1 MSATVD
7 RPVNVLAAEP
17 SGAGAAGRSGPARHR
32 ATRVILYAILT
43 ILGVIAALPFVWM
56 ILASFKTE
64 AEIRQIPPT
73 FWPQDASLDN
83 YRTILQDP
91 ELPLLLFYRNSAFV
105 AVLNVIATLFTGSV
119 LGYVFAKF
127 TFRWRQPLFWFI
139 LATMMIPAQ
148 VTMLPAYLILL
159 QLDLLN
165 NLWGLIVP
173 SFIDAFAV
181 FVMRQF
187 IVSIPNDEILSAR
200 VDGASEWR
208 IYRSIVLP
216 QLRAPLATLGMLT
229 FMFHWNAY
237 LWPLIVLT
245 EQDKRTLPIILT
257 WFSDQHS
264 SQENL
269 VMAASVL
276 IVVPVLIVF
285 ALSQKWIVRGL
296 TLTGGR

>member
-1 MSATVD
+1 MATTLERTTGLERREDHV
-7 RPVNVLAAEP
+7 
-17 SGAGAAGRSGPARHR
+17 PARAPGVRRHR
-32 ATRVILYAILT
+32 LVRVALYVILIV
-43 ILGVIAALPFVWM
+43 LGVIAALPFVWM
-56 ILASFKTE
+56 ILSSFKE
-64 AEIRQIPPT
+64 AEEIRRIPPT
-73 FWPQDASLDN
+73 FWPETGSLDN

-91 ELPLLLFYRNSAFV
+91 ELPLLTFYRNSAFI
-105 AVLNVIATLFTGSV
+105 AVMNALATLFTGSL

-127 TFRWRQPLFWFI
+127 RFRGKQPLFWFI
-139 LATMMIPAQ
+139 LATMMIPTQ
-148 VTMLPAYLILL
+148 VTMLPGYLILL
-159 QLDLLN
+159 QLNLLN
-165 NLWGLIVP
+165 NLWGLIIP
-173 SFIDAFAV
+173 SFIDAFAI

-187 IVSIPNDEILSAR
+187 IMSIPNDEIYSAR

-229 FMFHWNAY
+229 FMFNWNAY

-245 EQDKRTLPIILT
+245 EQNKRTLPIILT
-257 WFSDQHS
+257 WYSDQHS
-264 SQENL
+264 AQLNL

-276 IVVPVLIVF
+276 IVIPVLIVF

>member
-1 MSATVD
+1 VSATAQ

-17 SGAGAAGRSGPARHR
+17 AGAVDTARRRPLRHR
-32 ATRVILYAILT
+32 SARTVLYLVLT
-43 ILGVIAALPFVWM
+43 VLGVIAALPFVWM
-56 ILASFKTE
+56 ILASFKTA

-73 FWPQDASLDN
+73 FWPAEASLDN
-83 YRTILQDP
+83 YRTILEDP
-91 ELPLLLFYRNSAFV
+91 ELPLLLFYRNSAFI
-105 AVLNVIATLFTGSV
+105 AVMNVIATLFTGSL

-127 TFRWRQPLFWFI
+127 TFRGRQPMFWFI

-165 NLWGLIVP
+165 NLWGLVIPTV
-173 SFIDAFAV
+173 IDAFAV
-181 FVMRQF
+181 FLMRQF
-187 IVSIPNDEILSAR
+187 IVSIPNDEIWSAR

-216 QLRAPLATLGMLT
+216 QLRAPLATLGLLT

-245 EQDKRTLPIILT
+245 EQNKRTLPIILT
-257 WFSDQHS
+257 WYSDQHS

-276 IVVPVLIVF
+276 IVVPVLLAF
-285 ALSQKWIVRGL
+285 AMSQKWIVRGL

>member
-1 MSATVD
+1 MATTTE
-7 RPVNVLAAEP
+7 RPLEVGTRRDDVRMDQRRNPVGYRTGRTSLYVL
-17 SGAGAAGRSGPARHR
+17 
-32 ATRVILYAILT
+32 LT

-73 FWPQDASLDN
+73 FLPAAPSLDN
-83 YRTILQDP
+83 YRTILEDP
-91 ELPLLLFYRNSAFV
+91 ELPLATFYRNSAFI
-105 AVLNVIATLFTGSV
+105 AVMNAIATLFTASL

-127 TFRWRQPLFWFI
+127 EFRWRTPMFWFI

-165 NLWGLIVP
+165 NPWGLIIP

-181 FVMRQF
+181 FLMRQF
-187 IVSIPNDEILSAR
+187 IVSIPNDEIWSAR
-200 VDGASEWR
+200 VDGSSEWR

-229 FMFHWNAY
+229 FMFNWNAY

-257 WFSDQHS
+257 WYSDQHS

-276 IVVPVLIVF
+276 IVIPVLIVF
-285 ALSQKWIVRGL
+285 AMSQKWIVRGL
-296 TLTGGR
+296 TLTGGK

>member
-1 MSATVD
+1 MATTAD
-7 RPVNVLAAEP
+7 RPVNVLAAP
-17 SGAGAAGRSGPARHR
+17 PGAGRRRRAGSPRHR
-32 ATRVILYAILT
+32 AGRTSLYVVLT

-56 ILASFKTE
+56 ILASFKPE

-73 FWPQDASLDN
+73 FWPANPSLDN
-83 YRTILQDP
+83 YRTILEDP
-91 ELPLLLFYRNSAFV
+91 ELPLATFYRNSAFI
-105 AVLNVIATLFTGSV
+105 AVMNTIATPFTASI

-127 TFRWRQPLFWFI
+127 EFRWRMPMFWFI

-159 QLDLLN
+159 QLGLLN
-165 NLWGLIVP
+165 NLWGLIIP

-181 FVMRQF
+181 FLMRQF
-187 IVSIPNDEILSAR
+187 IVSIPNDEIWSSR

-229 FMFHWNAY
+229 FMFNWNAY

-257 WFSDQHS
+257 WYSDQHS

-285 ALSQKWIVRGL
+285 AMSQKWIVRGL
-296 TLTGGR
+296 TLTGGK

>member
-1 MSATVD
+1 MATTAD
-7 RPVNVLAAEP
+7 RPVNVLAAP
-17 SGAGAAGRSGPARHR
+17 PGAGRRRRAGSPRHR
-32 ATRVILYAILT
+32 AGRTSLYVVLT

-56 ILASFKTE
+56 ILASFKPE

-73 FWPQDASLDN
+73 FWPANPSLDN
-83 YRTILQDP
+83 YRTILEDP
-91 ELPLLLFYRNSAFV
+91 ELPLATFYRNSAFI
-105 AVLNVIATLFTGSV
+105 AVMNAIATLFTASV

-127 TFRWRQPLFWFI
+127 EFRWRTPMFWFI

-159 QLDLLN
+159 QLGLLN
-165 NLWGLIVP
+165 NLWGLIIP

-181 FVMRQF
+181 FLMRQF
-187 IVSIPNDEILSAR
+187 IVSVPNDEIWSAR

-208 IYRSIVLP
+208 IFRSIVLP

-229 FMFHWNAY
+229 FMFNWNAY
-237 LWPLIVLT
+237 LWPLVVLT

-257 WFSDQHS
+257 WYSDQHS

-276 IVVPVLIVF
+276 IVIPVLIVF

-296 TLTGGR
+296 TLTGGK

>member
-1 MSATVD
+1 MAITLE
-7 RPVNVLAAEP
+7 R
-17 SGAGAAGRSGPARHR
+17 PARAQPEKAGVEARPPGVSRRR
-32 ATRVILYAILT
+32 ATRVGLYVVLT
-43 ILGVIAALPFVWM
+43 ILGVVAALPFVWM
-56 ILASFKTE
+56 ILASFKTG

-73 FWPQDASLDN
+73 FWPEEASLDN
-83 YRTILQDP
+83 YRTILEDP
-91 ELPLLLFYRNSAFV
+91 ELPLALFYRNSLFI
-105 AVLNVIATLFTGSV
+105 AVMNVLTTLFTGSL

-127 TFRWRQPLFWFI
+127 TFRGRQPLFWFI
-139 LATMMIPAQ
+139 LATMMIPTQ
-148 VTMLPAYLILL
+148 VTMIPGYLILL

-173 SFIDAFAV
+173 SVINAFAI

-187 IVSIPNDEILSAR
+187 ILSIPNDEIYSAR

-216 QLRAPLATLGMLT
+216 QLRAPLATLGLLT
-229 FMFHWNAY
+229 FMFNWNAY

-245 EQDKRTLPIILT
+245 EQNKRTLPIILT
-257 WFSDQHS
+257 WYSNQHS
-264 SQENL
+264 SQLNL

-276 IVVPVLIVF
+276 IVIPVLIVF
-285 ALSQKWIVRGL
+285 AMSQKWIVRGL

>member
-1 MSATVD
+1 MATTAQ
-7 RPVNVLAAEP
+7 RPATVLAAPRPEVGRRP
-17 SGAGAAGRSGPARHR
+17 SRGTRHR
-32 ATRVILYAILT
+32 TGRVALYVVLT
-43 ILGVIAALPFVWM
+43 VFGLIAALPFVWM
-56 ILASFKTE
+56 ILASFKDA

-73 FWPQDASLDN
+73 FWPEDANLDN

-91 ELPLLLFYRNSAFV
+91 ELPLSTFYRNSAFV
-105 AVLNVIATLFTGSV
+105 AVMNVIATLFTASL
-119 LGYVFAKF
+119 LGYLFAKF
-127 TFRWRQPLFWFI
+127 QFRGRQPLFWFI

-165 NLWGLIVP
+165 NLWGLIIP

-181 FVMRQF
+181 FLMRQF
-187 IVSIPNDEILSAR
+187 IISIPNDEIWSAR

-216 QLRAPLATLGMLT
+216 QLRAPLATLGLLT

-257 WFSDQHS
+257 WYSDQHS

-276 IVVPVLIVF
+276 IVIPVLIVF
-285 ALSQKWIVRGL
+285 ALAQKWIVRGL

>member
-1 MSATVD
+1 MATTLE
-7 RPVNVLAAEP
+7 RPAELEP
-17 SGAGAAGRSGPARHR
+17 ADVGVPARGPGAARHR
-32 ATRVILYAILT
+32 LGRVGLYVVLT
-43 ILGVIAALPFVWM
+43 VLGVAAALPFVWM
-56 ILASFKTE
+56 IVSSFKTD

-83 YRTILQDP
+83 YGTILGDP
-91 ELPLLLFYRNSAFV
+91 ELPLLTFYRNSAFI
-105 AVLNVIATLFTGSV
+105 AVMNALATLFTGSL

-127 TFRWRQPLFWFI
+127 RFRWRQPLFWFI
-139 LATMMIPAQ
+139 LATMMIPTQ
-148 VTMLPAYLILL
+148 VTMLPGYLILL
-159 QLDLLN
+159 QLNLLN

-173 SFIDAFAV
+173 TFIDAFAI
-181 FVMRQF
+181 FLMRQF
-187 IVSIPNDEILSAR
+187 IMSIPNDEIYSAR

-229 FMFHWNAY
+229 FMFNWNAY

-245 EQDKRTLPIILT
+245 EQNKRTLPIILT
-257 WFSDQHS
+257 WYSDQHS
-264 SQENL
+264 AQLNL

-276 IVVPVLIVF
+276 IVLPVLFIF

>member
-1 MSATVD
+1 MATTLE
-7 RPVNVLAAEP
+7 RP
-17 SGAGAAGRSGPARHR
+17 AGVERGEVGVVSRRPGTARHR
-32 ATRVILYAILT
+32 LVRVSLYAVLT
-43 ILGVIAALPFVWM
+43 ILGVVAALPFVWM
-56 ILASFKTE
+56 ILASFKTG

-73 FWPQDASLDN
+73 FWPQEASLDS
-83 YRTILQDP
+83 YRTILDDP

-105 AVLNVIATLFTGSV
+105 AVMNVLATLFTGSL

-127 TFRWRQPLFWFI
+127 TFRGRQPLFWFI
-139 LATMMIPAQ
+139 LATMMIPSQ
-148 VTMLPAYLILL
+148 VTMIPGYLILL
-159 QLDLLN
+159 QLGLLN
-165 NLWGLIVP
+165 DLWGLIVP
-173 SFIDAFAV
+173 SFIDAFAI

-187 IVSIPNDEILSAR
+187 ILSIPNDEIYSAR

-245 EQDKRTLPIILT
+245 EQNKRTLPIILT
-257 WFSDQHS
+257 WYSTQHS
-264 SQENL
+264 AQLNL

-276 IVVPVLIVF
+276 IVIPVLVVF
-285 ALSQKWIVRGL
+285 GLSQKWIVRGL

>member
-1 MSATVD
+1 MATTAQ
-7 RPVNVLAAEP
+7 RPATVLAAPRTEVQRTP
-17 SGAGAAGRSGPARHR
+17 SRGTRHR
-32 ATRVILYAILT
+32 AGRTALYVLLT
-43 ILGVIAALPFVWM
+43 ILGVVAALPFVWM
-56 ILASFKTE
+56 ILASFKDA

-73 FWPQDASLDN
+73 FWPEDANLDN

-91 ELPLLLFYRNSAFV
+91 ELPLFTFNRNSAFV
-105 AVLNVIATLFTGSV
+105 AVMNVIATLFTASL

-127 TFRWRQPLFWFI
+127 RFRGRQPLFWFI

-148 VTMLPAYLILL
+148 VTMLPGYLILL

-165 NLWGLIVP
+165 NLWGLIIP

-181 FVMRQF
+181 FLMRQF
-187 IVSIPNDEILSAR
+187 IVSVPNDEIWSAR

-216 QLRAPLATLGMLT
+216 QLRAPLATLGLLT

-257 WFSDQHS
+257 WYSSLHA

-269 VMAASVL
+269 VMAAFVL
-276 IVVPVLIVF
+276 IVIPVLIVF
-285 ALSQKWIVRGL
+285 ALAQKWIVRGL

>member
-1 MSATVD
+1 MATTLERTAGV
-7 RPVNVLAAEP
+7 EP
-17 SGAGAAGRSGPARHR
+17 REQRVRTRDPGARRHR
-32 ATRVILYAILT
+32 LIRMALYGILIA
-43 ILGVIAALPFVWM
+43 LGVAAALPFVWM
-56 ILASFKTE
+56 ILASFKTA

-73 FWPQDASLDN
+73 FWPESASVDN
-83 YRTILQDP
+83 YRTIFQDP
-91 ELPLLLFYRNSAFV
+91 ELPLLTFYRNSAFI
-105 AVLNVIATLFTGSV
+105 AVMNTLATLFTGSL

-127 TFRWRQPLFWFI
+127 SFRGKQPLFWFI
-139 LATMMIPAQ
+139 LATMMIPTQ
-148 VTMLPAYLILL
+148 VTMLPGYLILL
-159 QLDLLN
+159 QLNLLN

-173 SFIDAFAV
+173 SFIDAFAI

-187 IVSIPNDEILSAR
+187 ILSIPNHEIYSAR

-229 FMFHWNAY
+229 FMFNWNAY

-245 EQDKRTLPIILT
+245 EQNKRTLPIILT
-257 WFSDQHS
+257 WYSDQHS
-264 SQENL
+264 AQLNL

-276 IVVPVLIVF
+276 IVVPVLFLF

>member
-1 MSATVD
+1 MATTLE
-7 RPVNVLAAEP
+7 RPAGVEP
-17 SGAGAAGRSGPARHR
+17 EKAGVATRPPGVSRRR
-32 ATRVILYAILT
+32 ATRASLYLVLT
-43 ILGVIAALPFVWM
+43 ILGVVAALPFVWM
-56 ILASFKTE
+56 ILASFKTG

-73 FWPQDASLDN
+73 FWPEEASLDN
-83 YRTILQDP
+83 YRTILEDP
-91 ELPLLLFYRNSAFV
+91 ELPLTLFYRNSLFI
-105 AVLNVIATLFTGSV
+105 AVMNVLTTLFTGSL

-127 TFRWRQPLFWFI
+127 TFRGRQPLFWFI
-139 LATMMIPAQ
+139 LATMMIPTQ
-148 VTMLPAYLILL
+148 VTMIPGYLILL

-173 SFIDAFAV
+173 SVINAFAI

-187 IVSIPNDEILSAR
+187 ILSIPNDEIYSAR

-216 QLRAPLATLGMLT
+216 QLRAPLATLGLLT
-229 FMFHWNAY
+229 FMFNWNAY

-245 EQDKRTLPIILT
+245 EQNKRTLPIILT
-257 WFSDQHS
+257 WYSNQHS
-264 SQENL
+264 SQLNL

-276 IVVPVLIVF
+276 IVIPVLIVF
-285 ALSQKWIVRGL
+285 AMSQKWIVRGL

>member
-1 MSATVD
+1 MATTLE
-7 RPVNVLAAEP
+7 RPAGTEQTRTRTSKRHDVGRNRVL
-17 SGAGAAGRSGPARHR
+17 
-32 ATRVILYAILT
+32 RVGLYLLLT
-43 ILGVIAALPFVWM
+43 IMGIVAAMPFVWM
-56 ILASFKTE
+56 ILSSFKTA

-73 FWPQDASLDN
+73 FWPQEATLDN
-83 YRTILQDP
+83 YRTILSDP
-91 ELPLLLFYRNSAFV
+91 ELPLELFYRNSAFI
-105 AVLNVIATLFTGSV
+105 AVMNTIATLFTGSI

-127 TFRWRQPLFWFI
+127 EFRGRQALFWFI
-139 LATMMIPAQ
+139 LATMMIPSQ
-148 VTMLPAYLILL
+148 VTMLPGYLILL
-159 QLDLLN
+159 QLGLLN

-173 SFIDAFAV
+173 SMVDAFAI

-187 IVSIPNDEILSAR
+187 ILSIPNDEIYSAR

-208 IYRSIVLP
+208 IYRSVVLP

-229 FMFHWNAY
+229 FMFNWNAY

-257 WFSDQHS
+257 WYSTQHS
-264 SQENL
+264 SQDNL

-276 IVVPVLIVF
+276 IVIPVLIIF
-285 ALSQKWIVRGL
+285 AMSQKWIVRGL